1 MCIKVPYKT
10 GGRAGKQL
18 FIHQSGICSLW
29 GGCVKISSKRAS
41 SYKRPQG
48 KGEASVETGRCL
60 QGQRQSLQKG
70 RSAYAGN
77 AVSFLQMGGS
87 VQEKP
92 PKKAGYVHKDMGET
106 L

>member
-1 MCIKVPYKT
+1 MYKSPLQDR
-10 GGRAGKQL
+10 GEGWDQL

-29 GGCVKISSKRAS
+29 GGFVKISSKRAS

-60 QGQRQSLQKG
+60 QGQGQSLQKG
-70 RSAYAGN
+70 RSAYAGD
-77 AVSFLQMGGS
+77 AVSFLQMGSS
-87 VQEKP
+87 VQEKSL
-92 PKKAGYVHKDMGET
+92 KKVGYVHKDMGET